1 MKLLE
6 FIPIESTRLFLQSL
20 ILTVLAVL
28 GCTANKISQDSG
40 HDQSLAKSTKTDVS
54 AQGRL
59 LPLGGIVQIGSIPG
73 DRIDTIKVA
82 VGDRVNENDVLV
94 VMRSEKL
101 RKGELETAQIKLRE
115 ARKAIEAKNEET
127 LLSVS
132 TAKSR
137 HLQAESAHR
146 QALEQ
151 LKLVQKQAEL
161 SPDSQRSM
169 MKRQLE
175 ALVAVRSDPLTHTMV
190 GSLELDARRAEFAKL
205 DTTLESSLLTAKQA
219 VETTKIAVQVAWD
232 SMKTAEKLVAL
243 VEATS
248 PIESLEKQ
256 IELLGIQLEQSKVVA
271 PSAGKIL
278 TVLSEAGEL
287 MSGLPI
293 LEMADVNRMVCVAEV
308 HESDVAS
315 LSVGDVAQITSSGL
329 GRTIQGKV
337 LRIDSMVGIPQMRS
351 SNPLARTDYRAIPVV
366 IEIEPEFTALAA
378 ERVQLQVDVRIS
390 HESR

>member
-6 FIPIESTRLFLQSL
+6 FIPIQSLRLYLQSL
-20 ILTVLAVL
+20 MLTALAVA
-28 GCTANKISQDSG
+28 GCTSNRISQDSG
-40 HDQSLAKSTKTDVS
+40 YDPSTAKPTKLDVS

-59 LPLGGIVQIGSIPG
+59 LPLAGIVQIGSLPG
-73 DRIDTIKVA
+73 DRIETIKVA

-101 RKGELETAQIKLRE
+101 RKGELEAAQVKLQE
-115 ARKAIEAKNEET
+115 ARKAIEAKNEEA

-132 TAKSR
+132 TAKNR
-137 HLQAESAHR
+137 HLQAETAHR

-151 LKLVQKQAEL
+151 LKLVQKQADM
-161 SPDSQRSM
+161 SPNSQRSV
-169 MKRQLE
+169 MKRQLD
-175 ALVAVRSDPLTHTMV
+175 ALVAIRNDPLTRTMV
-190 GSLELDARRAEFAKL
+190 GSLELDARRAEFTKL

-219 VETTKIAVQVAWD
+219 VETTKFAVQIAFD

-256 IELLGIQLEQSKVVA
+256 IELLGTQFEQSRVVA

-278 TVLSEAGEL
+278 AVLSEAGEL

-293 LEMADVNRMVCVAEV
+293 LEMADVTRMVCVAEV

-315 LSVGDVAQITSSGL
+315 LSVGDVARVSSSGL
-329 GRTIQGKV
+329 GGSIQGKV
-337 LRIDSMVGIPQMRS
+337 LRIDSMVGVPQMRS
-351 SNPLARTDYRAIPVV
+351 PNPLARTDYRAIPVV
-366 IEIEPEFTALAA
+366 IEIDPEFTELAA

-390 HESR
+390 HESQ